1 MSIVETRVCDQCSA
15 LFDEKTLSWMTLT
28 FPNYTPQTE
37 QPGGLMEYDFCTYQ
51 CLEAWVNEDDD
62 EDEPETEPEPV
73 MPEFVQVGA
82 NTPVRVQPG
91 MTLAEALAMGLKP
104 DAPQ

>member
-62 EDEPETEPEPV
+62 EPGPADEEAGVAALIAEDQRLNDAAP
-73 MPEFVQVGA
+73 Q
-82 NTPVRVQPG
+82 
-91 MTLAEALAMGLKP
+91 MTLAQALAMGLKP